1 MNPIDYYTVTG
12 MRDVDPMPHIPGVEF
27 AGIVEEVGKEVTR
40 VSPGDRVVV
49 YPRIF
54 DGTCDLCMAE
64 HEHLC
69 RNGGIIGVNSN
80 GGFAER
86 AVVRESNV
94 FRLPDSVPW
103 DLAASLPV
111 AGLTAFHALMEARV
125 LPGDVVVIVG
135 ASGNTDQF
143 TLQLAKLIGARVLAV
158 TTKKWPAWLGA
169 EEVATIEESYEVLTK
184 MTGGKLAD
192 VVIDSLG
199 TATLQTSLK
208 LLDKRGRLIVYGAL
222 TGENITISVPD
233 LYMREVQIIGATGGT
248 RRDFLRLIDLAARG
262 LLKVK
267 IWRKLSLGEAREALK
282 LVFSREGREDP
293 ADGLSLYI
301 LVALPRQERT

>member
-1 MNPIDYYTVTG
+1 M
-12 MRDVDPMPHIPGVEF
+12 
-27 AGIVEEVGKEVTR
+27 
-40 VSPGDRVVV
+40 
-49 YPRIF
+49 
-54 DGTCDLCMAE
+54 
-64 HEHLC
+64 
-69 RNGGIIGVNSN
+69 
-80 GGFAER
+80 
-86 AVVRESNV
+86 
-94 FRLPDSVPW
+94 
-103 DLAASLPV
+103 
-111 AGLTAFHALMEARV
+111 
-125 LPGDVVVIVG
+125 
-135 ASGNTDQF
+135 
-143 TLQLAKLIGARVLAV
+143 AV

>member
-143 TLQLAKLIGARVLAV
+143 TLQLAKLIGARV
-158 TTKKWPAWLGA
+158 GCNHQ
-169 EEVATIEESYEVLTK
+169 EVA
-184 MTGGKLAD
+184 
-192 VVIDSLG
+192 
-199 TATLQTSLK
+199 
-208 LLDKRGRLIVYGAL
+208 RL
-222 TGENITISVPD
+222 
-233 LYMREVQIIGATGGT
+233 
-248 RRDFLRLIDLAARG
+248 ARG
-262 LLKVK
+262 
-267 IWRKLSLGEAREALK
+267 
-282 LVFSREGREDP
+282 
-293 ADGLSLYI
+293 
-301 LVALPRQERT
+301 